1 MASRTFLWTQEPLIG
16 GFGCI
21 SKLSPCRHLRDG
33 FRSCLLLL
41 LGSHPSPRAWCSNRN
56 NRTWDFLS
64 SPALGASSLEQ
75 GFADGNGSGLPRPT
89 PTEGGAAAELR
100 IWRWADASRLQLS
113 VKALPLFSE
122 GWAFQYAGSS
132 IPKQES
138 NLHPA
143 QSLNHWTSR
152 KVPLSPFFLKA
163 TDKMT
168 VR

>member
-16 GFGCI
+16 GFSCI

-75 GFADGNGSGLPRPT
+75 GFADGNGSWLPRPT

-100 IWRWADASRLQLS
+100 IWRWADASRLQLRRHC
-113 VKALPLFSE
+113 LC
-122 GWAFQYAGSS
+122 FQRGGPSS
-132 IPKQES
+132 MQDLQFP
-138 NLHPA
+138 
-143 QSLNHWTSR
+143 SR
-152 KVPLSPFFLKA
+152 NRTCTPRRVLTTGPPEKSHFSPFF
-163 TDKMT
+163 
-168 VR
+168 